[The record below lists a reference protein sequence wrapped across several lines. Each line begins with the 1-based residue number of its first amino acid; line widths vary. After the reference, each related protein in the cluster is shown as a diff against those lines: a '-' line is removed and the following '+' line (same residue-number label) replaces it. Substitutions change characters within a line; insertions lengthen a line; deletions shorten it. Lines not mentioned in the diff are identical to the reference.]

1 MVHGVTLRAIG
12 AFSDA
17 DLEFR
22 PTAIVRTPREL
33 IFHIYSQEKILAE
46 AARVGRFDAE
56 AARRSSPEDALA
68 RDELASLTTTSA
80 LKEYADACHQSA
92 MGIFRA
98 MSDEALA
105 RRVIVRRVSGVRVPS
120 VCVRRTLASSRPAL
134 HVSASSWEGAAQ
146 SIRLRPQ
153 RLRRHVGD
161 QPSIAR
167 RPGRIQASRCA
178 RPRRS
183 CRAATCVLSGPGVG
197 ARRSG

>member
-1 MVHGVTLRAIG
+1 MNTQNMSARCDYFDMVHGVTLRAIG

-22 PTAIVRTPREL
+22 PTADVRTPREL

-56 AARRSSPEDALA
+56 AAQRSSPEDALA

-105 RRVIVRRVSGVRVPS
+105 RRVE
-120 VCVRRTLASSRPAL
+120 SSYGAFPAFVYHQFAYDEHWHHRGQL
-134 HVSASSWEGAAQ
+134 YTYL
-146 SIRLRPQ
+146 RLLGKEPPN
-153 RLRRHVGD
+153 LYDYG
-161 QPSIAR
+161 PSI
-167 RPGRIQASRCA
+167 
-178 RPRRS
+178 
-183 CRAATCVLSGPGVG
+183 
-197 ARRSG
+197 